1 MTETIY
7 SQENSE
13 YLEKNENW
21 HIEDSPWKAEK
32 ILSIM
37 NENGLH
43 PNSIVEIGCGA
54 GEILVQLQ
62 KKTSDKNVMF
72 SGYDIAPDVKH
83 FWPSRINEKIH
94 FFNEDLLEKNEI
106 YDLLLMIDVFEHV
119 DDYFGFIKKASTKAE
134 YKIFHIP
141 LDINAMSILRNTPSV
156 TREIFG
162 HIHFF
167 TKDTALSTLK
177 DCGLEIIDYQY
188 TGSLVE
194 LNNVQ
199 LSTKL
204 LKLPRKILFAINKD
218 FASRLLGGYS
228 LIVLAK

>member
-1 MTETIY
+1 
-7 SQENSE
+7 
-13 YLEKNENW
+13 
-21 HIEDSPWKAEK
+21 
-32 ILSIM
+32 
-37 NENGLH
+37 
-43 PNSIVEIGCGA
+43 
-54 GEILVQLQ
+54 
-62 KKTSDKNVMF
+62 MF

-83 FWPSRINEKIH
+83 FWPSRINEKID
-94 FFNEDLLEKNEI
+94 FFNEDLLEKKEV
-106 YDLLLMIDVFEHV
+106 YDLLLMVDVFEHV
-119 DDYFGFIKKASTKAE
+119 DDYFGFIKKASTKAT

-141 LDINAMSILRNTPSV
+141 LDINAMSVLRNTPSA
-156 TREIFG
+156 TREMFG

-188 TGSLVE
+188 TGSSVE
-194 LNNVQ
+194 IDNGK

-204 LKLPRKILFAINKD
+204 LKLPRKILFAINPD